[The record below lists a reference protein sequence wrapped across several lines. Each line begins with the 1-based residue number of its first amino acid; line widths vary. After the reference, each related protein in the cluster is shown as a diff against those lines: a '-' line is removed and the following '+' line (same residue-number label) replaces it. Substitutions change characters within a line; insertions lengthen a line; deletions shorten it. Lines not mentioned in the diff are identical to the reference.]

1 MTTDCKD
8 KLLSEP
14 IKFLGASVISFNSN
28 LGIGSAS
35 ESTLNVEMVEDCENE
50 DAFLPAISGA
60 EVGQPVYFDTRLYG
74 GGFYFGGVLTSWNKN
89 QGSSG
94 KTFSA
99 TVTDP
104 RQLLQNAGVVV
115 DSYVGP
121 PSYGINYYNVYAYY
135 EQEIL
140 SGNCGVYGDSF
151 SNERGMPYQM
161 VIQAL
166 RTMNP
171 IIYSPTGYAYTVD
184 WESFPTGLPEFYRVS
199 GPQTVLQLLQ
209 DVCDVLG
216 FSFYVNLADG
226 NVITVG
232 LIDLKNPPDSFTTL
246 VDAFDG
252 IATDLSFG
260 EELRNEITKAIIFGE
275 QQHYLSY
282 VDQFEF
288 YFGEDLYGTEYV
300 PVTPTRI
307 DPQNNTFW
315 ISKKIDK
322 LNATL
327 LNPFP
332 SNGPYQI
339 SELDIRAAMSSYKL
353 WHTRVFDPDGP
364 QGSFN
369 SAIRNLYPEN
379 ADALRQRHE
388 NIENNRAL
396 ADVIFNPRRARV
408 AMSDQERSNEL
419 QKIHAFVQDLGTTY
433 YGKQFIVPL
442 NETICYYQGE
452 NFQEKIFSSV
462 PTNAGGWVDGNVF
475 ILGLS
480 DPELGVFRS
489 DDNRVA
495 SFGVFTTNGQPED
508 EGEGGEDSPYDTTAP
523 PDSYISDEYVDG
535 GS

>member
-14 IKFLGASVISFNSN
+14 IKFLGASVISFNCN

-35 ESTLNVEMVEDCENE
+35 ESSLTVEMVEDCENDDSFQPE
-50 DAFLPAISGA
+50 NGSV
-60 EVGQPVYFDTRLYG
+60 EVGQPVYFDTRPA

-99 TVTDP
+99 TITDP

-121 PSYGINYYNVYAYY
+121 PSYGINYFNVYAYY
-135 EQEIL
+135 EQEVL
-140 SGNCGVYGDSF
+140 SGNCAVFGDSL

-166 RTMNP
+166 QTMNP

-184 WESFPTGLPEFYRVS
+184 WGSFPTGLPEFYRVT

-209 DVCDVLG
+209 DVCDTLG
-216 FSFYVNLADG
+216 FSFYVNLAAG
-226 NVITVG
+226 NIITIG
-232 LIDLKNPPDSFTTL
+232 LIDLKNPPGSFNTL

-252 IATDLSFG
+252 LATDLSFG

-282 VDQFEF
+282 VDEFDF

-300 PVTPTRI
+300 PVTPTKI

-315 ISKKIDK
+315 ISKKIDS

-327 LNPFP
+327 LNPFG
-332 SNGPYQI
+332 SNGPYEI
-339 SELDIRAAMSSYKL
+339 SELDIRAAMSSYEL
-353 WHTRVFDPDGP
+353 WSERVFQPDTA
-364 QGSFN
+364 GSFN
-369 SAIRNLYPEN
+369 SALRGLYPEMV
-379 ADALRQRHE
+379 DALRDRLN
-388 NIENNRAL
+388 NIDPRAWNDIRL
-396 ADVIFNPRRARV
+396 NPRAARV
-408 AMSDQERSNEL
+408 FRSEQEKTNEL
-419 QKIHAFVQDLGTTY
+419 QKIHAFIQDLGTTY

-452 NFQEKIFSSV
+452 NFQEKIFSSM
-462 PTNAGGWVDGNVF
+462 PTNAGGWVEGNVF
-475 ILGLS
+475 ILGIS
-480 DPELGVFRS
+480 DPELGLFRA
-489 DDNRVA
+489 DDNRVT
-495 SFGVFTTNGQPED
+495 SFGVFTISGESED
-508 EGEGGEDSPYDTTAP
+508 GGDGGEDSPYTPTEP
-523 PDSYISDEYVDG
+523 PDSYSPDEYVPG
-535 GS
+535 GP